1 MNINKYLLKDIV
13 SYVDPKTKLNLIRYN
28 KKLMSKLDI
37 ELYTYQ
43 KAYFN
48 LVITETLLD
57 NKSVLNKIFDEETL
71 NKLISDFEKDKT
83 GIYENE
89 VVFEKVTEF
98 EIYNY
103 AIRTAEFSNLSE
115 LILDNKEN
123 LEIPCELLKNLEKLY
138 LFDITNIKILT
149 NNSNISLNKLKYLY
163 LDNVSFEENQ
173 DVKIIMKNLVYLDL
187 RLLWLYDIDKEK
199 YYLED
204 ELNNLMGIF
213 GFDFLSLFFV
223 KGFTDD
229 YKLVKDKFKNPKE
242 LFNQKIINKLDY
254 FYFEISFETPEG
266 QRYEK
271 EKFLYKYLFS
281 KSRNNKYIFDT
292 TFQTE
297 SFNEGNEY
305 QLIQQ
310 EYRICD
316 NRNYN
321 AYNFIDKDMIIETG
335 KSEDVFF
342 EEKFT
347 DKDFDVNT
355 FKILENDLYDNR
367 YERYENFFLSLLN
380 KFKYNNKLEVI
391 EFDYL
396 DINQVPN
403 FFHNLRKFKKLRIFK
418 INEDC
423 LLTDKQLITL
433 LKCLSEFKYLL
444 LFDISFGPIDT
455 PSFSGITKKMI
466 YKLFPDVSFKKTE
479 EKKTLVWNNKNPVI
493 QIK

>member
-1 MNINKYLLKDIV
+1 MNINKYLLKEIV
-13 SYVDPKTKLNLIRYN
+13 SYVNPKTKLNLIRFN
-28 KKLMSKLDI
+28 KKLMSKIDV

-48 LVITETLLD
+48 LIITETLLD
-57 NKSVLNKIFDEETL
+57 NKSVLNKIFDEKTL

-98 EIYNY
+98 EIYIN
-103 AIRTAEFSNLSE
+103 AIRTGEFSNLSE

-173 DVKIIMKNLVYLDL
+173 EVKLNMENLVYLDL
-187 RLLWLYDIDKEK
+187 RLLWLYDYEKEEQ
-199 YYLED
+199 YDLED
-204 ELNNLMGIF
+204 KLNNLMDIF
-213 GFDFLSLFFV
+213 GFDFLSLFLV

-229 YKLVKDKFKNPKE
+229 YKLLKDKFKNPKE

-254 FYFEISFETPEG
+254 FYFEMSFETPEG
-266 QRYEK
+266 QIYEGD
-271 EKFLYKYLFS
+271 KFLYKYLFS
-281 KSRNNKYIFDT
+281 KSKNNKYIFDT

-297 SFNEGNEY
+297 FFNENE
-305 QLIQQ
+305 LIQQ

-321 AYNFIDKDMIIETG
+321 AYNFIDKDMIIKTG
-335 KSEDVFF
+335 RSEDDFF
-342 EEKFT
+342 EEEFT
-347 DKDFDVNT
+347 DKDFDVNS
-355 FKILENDLYDNR
+355 FKILENDLGDDG
-367 YERYENFFLSLLN
+367 YENFFLSLLN

-391 EFDYL
+391 EIDYL
-396 DINQVPN
+396 DINGVPN

-418 INEDC
+418 INQDC

-444 LFDISFGPIDT
+444 LFDISFGPVDT

-466 YKLFPDVSFKKTE
+466 YELFPDISFKKTE
-479 EKKTLVWNNKNPVI
+479 EKKTLIWNNKNPVI

>member
-1 MNINKYLLKDIV
+1 MNINKYLLKEIV
-13 SYVDPKTKLNLIRYN
+13 SYVNPKTKLNLIRFN
-28 KKLMSKLDI
+28 KKLMSKLDV

-48 LVITETLLD
+48 LIITETLLD

-98 EIYNY
+98 EIYIN
-103 AIRTAEFSNLSE
+103 AIRTGEFSNLSE

-138 LFDITNIKILT
+138 LFDITNIKIIA

-173 DVKIIMKNLVYLDL
+173 EVKLNMENLVYLDL
-187 RLLWLYDIDKEK
+187 RLLWLYDYEKEEQ
-199 YYLED
+199 YDLED
-204 ELNNLMGIF
+204 KLNNLMDIF
-213 GFDFLSLFFV
+213 GFDFLSLFLV

-229 YKLVKDKFKNPKE
+229 YKLLKDKFKNPKE

-254 FYFEISFETPEG
+254 FYFEMSYETPEG
-266 QRYEK
+266 QIYEGD
-271 EKFLYKYLFS
+271 KFLYKYLFS
-281 KSRNNKYIFDT
+281 KSKNNKYIFDT

-297 SFNEGNEY
+297 FFNENE
-305 QLIQQ
+305 LIQQ

-321 AYNFIDKDMIIETG
+321 AYNFIDKDMIIKTG
-335 KSEDVFF
+335 KSEDGFF

-355 FKILENDLYDNR
+355 FKILENDLGDDG
-367 YERYENFFLSLLN
+367 YENFFLSLLN

-391 EFDYL
+391 EIDYL
-396 DINQVPN
+396 DINGVPN

-418 INEDC
+418 INQDC

-444 LFDISFGPIDT
+444 LFDISFGPVDT

-466 YKLFPDVSFKKTE
+466 YELFPDISFKKTE
-479 EKKTLVWNNKNPVI
+479 GKKTLIWNNKNPVI

>member
-1 MNINKYLLKDIV
+1 MNINKYLLKEIV
-13 SYVDPKTKLNLIRYN
+13 SYVNPKTKLNLIRFN
-28 KKLMSKLDI
+28 KKLMSKLDV

-48 LVITETLLD
+48 LIITETLLD

-98 EIYNY
+98 EIYIN
-103 AIRTAEFSNLSE
+103 AIRTGEFSNLSE

-173 DVKIIMKNLVYLDL
+173 EVKLNMENLVYLDL
-187 RLLWLYDIDKEK
+187 RLLFIYDYEKEEQ
-199 YYLED
+199 YDLED
-204 ELNNLMGIF
+204 KLNNLMDIF
-213 GFDFLSLFFV
+213 GFDFLSLFLV

-229 YKLVKDKFKNPKE
+229 YKLLKDKFKNPKE

-254 FYFEISFETPEG
+254 FYFEMSYETPEG
-266 QRYEK
+266 QPYEGYI
-271 EKFLYKYLFS
+271 FLYKYLFS
-281 KSRNNKYIFDT
+281 KSKNNKYIFDT

-297 SFNEGNEY
+297 SFNENE
-305 QLIQQ
+305 LIQQ

-321 AYNFIDKDMIIETG
+321 AYNFIDKDMIIKTG
-335 KSEDVFF
+335 RSEDDFF
-342 EEKFT
+342 EEEFT
-347 DKDFDVNT
+347 DKDFDVNS
-355 FKILENDLYDNR
+355 FKILENDLDEDEYK
-367 YERYENFFLSLLN
+367 NFFLSLLN

-391 EFDYL
+391 EIDYL
-396 DINQVPN
+396 DINGVPN

-418 INEDC
+418 INQDC

-444 LFDISFGPIDT
+444 LFDISFGPVDT

-466 YKLFPDVSFKKTE
+466 YELFPDISFKKTE
-479 EKKTLVWNNKNPVI
+479 EKKTLIWNNKNPVI